1 MSQLKVYGTPMSRAA
16 RTLWM
21 CRELAIPFE
30 LVNVQFAD
38 GSTKTPE
45 YLAINPNGRIP
56 SIQDGDFTLY
66 ESMAI
71 NLYLARKHPGPLT
84 PATLEDEARAWQW
97 SFWVMTE
104 VEKPLVT
111 VLLQR
116 LQMPAGSPEERYF
129 RQRVPRDAKKEAEAL
144 AELPKPFAVLEA
156 ELGKSKWLG
165 GGSFTVTDLNVAS
178 VMFWTRLAHIDLTA
192 TPRIAEWLDRCT
204 SRPAFGAELAGARFS
219 EGKVNEAGR

>member
-21 CRELAIPFE
+21 CRELGLPFE
-30 LVNVQFAD
+30 KVPVQFAD

-56 SIQDGDFTLY
+56 AIQDGDFTLY

-84 PATLEDEARAWQW
+84 PATPADEARAWQW

-104 VEKPLVT
+104 VEKPQLN

-116 LQMPAGSPEERYF
+116 HGAASRSPRRSTSASGAEGREEGER
-129 RQRVPRDAKKEAEAL
+129 AA
-144 AELPKPFAVLEA
+144 AELPSRSACSRASSEAAVARRRQLHRHRPQRR
-156 ELGKSKWLG
+156 LG
-165 GGSFTVTDLNVAS
+165 V
-178 VMFWTRLAHIDLTA
+178 RLAQLANIDLA
-192 TPRIAEWLDRCT
+192 RWPRIAEWLDRCMA
-204 SRPAFGAELAGARFS
+204 RLAFRDQAQERRAAG
-219 EGKVNEAGR
+219 